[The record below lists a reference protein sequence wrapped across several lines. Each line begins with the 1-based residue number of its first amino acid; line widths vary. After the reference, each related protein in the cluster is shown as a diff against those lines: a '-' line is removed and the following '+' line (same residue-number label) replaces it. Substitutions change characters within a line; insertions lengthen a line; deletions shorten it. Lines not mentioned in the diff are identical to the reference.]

1 MNALS
6 ALIRWLTDP
15 ASWQGSSGIPQRAF
29 EHLLFSAGIVAVAAV
44 LAVPLG
50 LWIGHTG
57 RGRLAV
63 VGVVNTMRAMPT
75 LGLLFAA
82 ILVIGPLL
90 PGAVAFSGPAFAV
103 LVVLAAPPL
112 LSGAYAGVGSV
123 DPRAR
128 DAARGLG
135 MSGREV
141 LWQVEAPCALP
152 LLWSGLRSATL
163 QVIATAT
170 IAATVGTGGL
180 GRFLID
186 GQAARDYGEMA
197 GGAVLVA
204 VLAMLTDVLLAG
216 IGRLVIPAGLDAA

>member
-1 MNALS
+1 MNALD
-6 ALIRWLTDP
+6 ALVRWLTDP
-15 ASWQGSSGIPQRAF
+15 ASWQGSGGIPQRAL
-29 EHLLFSAGIVAVAAV
+29 EHLLFSLGVVAVAAA

-82 ILVIGPLL
+82 ILVIGPML
-90 PGAVAFSGPAFAV
+90 PGSVAFSGPAFVV

-141 LWQVEAPCALP
+141 LWRVEAPCALP

-186 GQAARDYGEMA
+186 GQAARNYGEMA

-204 VLAMLTDVLLAG
+204 ILAMLTDVLLG
-216 IGRLVIPAGLDAA
+216 RIGRLVIPAGLEAR